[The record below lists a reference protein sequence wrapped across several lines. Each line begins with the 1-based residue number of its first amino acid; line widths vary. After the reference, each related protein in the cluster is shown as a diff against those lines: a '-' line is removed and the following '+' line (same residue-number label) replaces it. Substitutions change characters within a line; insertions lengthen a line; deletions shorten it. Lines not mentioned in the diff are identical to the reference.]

1 MIKLIVGNKG
11 SGKTKTLISMTNE
24 AVSHSAG
31 NVVCLEKGLKLT
43 YDITHKA
50 RLVDTDEYAVEGF
63 DALYGFLAGLMAG
76 NYDIT
81 HIFVDATLK
90 IGGRDYEA
98 LADFLKKVDDLS
110 KISGTAFTFTV
121 STDLE
126 NLPERM
132 FAYCEKIN

>member
-1 MIKLIVGNKG
+1 MIQLIVGNKG

-24 AVSHSAG
+24 AVSSSSG

-43 YDITHKA
+43 YDISHSA
-50 RLVDTDEYAVEGF
+50 RLVDTDEYGVEGF
-63 DALYGFLAGLMAG
+63 DSLYGFIAGLMAG

-98 LADFLKKVDDLS
+98 FAVMVDRLVKLVS
-110 KISGTAFTFTV
+110 AHQVELTFTV
-121 STDLE
+121 SCDPSE
-126 NLPERM
+126 LPERLTQ
-132 FAYCEKIN
+132 YILR

>member
-11 SGKTKTLISMTNE
+11 SGKTKALITMCNE
-24 AVSHSAG
+24 AVSSSQG

-50 RLVDTDEYAVEGF
+50 RLVDTDEYDIQNF
-63 DALYGFLAGLMAG
+63 DTLYGFLAGLLAG

-81 HIFVDATLK
+81 HVFVDATLK

-98 LADFLKKVDDLS
+98 FATLVDQVNKLTS
-110 KISGTAFTFTV
+110 NVEMVFTV
-121 STDLE
+121 SCDPSE
-126 NLPERM
+126 LPQRIQE
-132 FAYCEKIN
+132 FILK